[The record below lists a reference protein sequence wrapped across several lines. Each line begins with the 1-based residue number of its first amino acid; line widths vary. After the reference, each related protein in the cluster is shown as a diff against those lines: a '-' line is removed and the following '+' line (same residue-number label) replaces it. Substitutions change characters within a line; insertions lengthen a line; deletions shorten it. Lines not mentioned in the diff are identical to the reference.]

1 MYCVNK
7 AEGEYVL
14 IFKPSVNATDGTM
27 IIQQSAEGGSY
38 PAALA
43 GVKCDQ
49 EEVAFEGNVIKGLT
63 FRANQALKITL
74 TLDYHDYSSLE
85 VEAYGHQA

>member
-1 MYCVNK
+1 M
-7 AEGEYVL
+7 L
-14 IFKPSVNATDGTM
+14 LFKPTVNATEGTM
-27 IIQQSAEGGSY
+27 KVYQSAEGGSY
-38 PAALA
+38 DAALV

-49 EEVAFEGNVIKGLT
+49 ENVTFEGNVIKGLT
-63 FRANQALKITL
+63 FTANQVLKMTL